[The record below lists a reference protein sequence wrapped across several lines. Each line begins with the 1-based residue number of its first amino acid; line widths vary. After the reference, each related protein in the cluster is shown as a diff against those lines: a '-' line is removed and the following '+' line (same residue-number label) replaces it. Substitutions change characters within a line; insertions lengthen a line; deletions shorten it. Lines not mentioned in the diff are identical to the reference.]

1 MSKIKAKNVRLSFP
15 SLFRTA
21 QFGDEDTGKYEAT
34 FVFDKVEHAEI
45 IKSIQAQIN
54 KLMKEELKTKLGD
67 DKLCLKDGDEIGR
80 PEFEGKMTLKA
91 STKKRPIVIDRD
103 KTPLAEA
110 DNKPYAG
117 CYVNAIFSMW
127 PQDNRYG
134 KRVNAQLDGVQFY
147 ADGEPFGDAGIS
159 ADEFDEYDA
168 FDPVDEF

>member
-103 KTPLAEA
+103 KAPLAEA

-117 CYVNAIFSMW
+117 CYVNTIVSLW
-127 PQDNRYG
+127 GQDNKYG

-168 FDPVDEF
+168 FDSVDEF

>member
-15 SLFRTA
+15 SLFKTA
-21 QFGDEDTGKYEAT
+21 YFGDDDTGKYEAT

-45 IKSIQAQIN
+45 IKSIQSQIT

-67 DKLCLKDGDEIGR
+67 DKICLKDGDEIGR

-117 CYVNAIFSMW
+117 CYVNMIGSLW
-127 PQDNRYG
+127 PQNNKFG

-147 ADGEPFGDAGIS
+147 ADGEPF
-159 ADEFDEYDA
+159 
-168 FDPVDEF
+168 